1 MKSLKKKKRGPDLS
15 FYIVYHV
22 PRPKNLQFGNF
33 SRSSVTW
40 LMFPPTAAIV
50 WITIAWYTEQVAITS
65 PSVTTLSTAP
75 IFYNEGGVLR
85 DHIFHCLRDFSF
97 CQGGPKR
104 ERVVSQHHW
113 MPLSSIVPEKLSLNG
128 KVQLKWHITYS
139 NVTMVH
145 CVSPISHTCTLSSVL
160 HNAAVDWW
168 GVKIWI
174 WRSGFKHSLLTH
186 NLKQQFVKSTPPSH
200 PHEQVYQK
208 NKDEE
213 NKRNDPASHL
223 IRSEPLGEMVTLGIH
238 SQVGRGLEPPAGPAP
253 RSKIHN

>member
-1 MKSLKKKKRGPDLS
+1 MITLKKRGPDLS
-15 FYIVYHV
+15 FYIVHHV

-145 CVSPISHTCTLSSVL
+145 CVSPISHTCILSSVL

-168 GVKIWI
+168 GGKDLDMKIW
-174 WRSGFKHSLLTH
+174 F
-186 NLKQQFVKSTPPSH
+186 
-200 PHEQVYQK
+200 
-208 NKDEE
+208 
-213 NKRNDPASHL
+213 
-223 IRSEPLGEMVTLGIH
+223 
-238 SQVGRGLEPPAGPAP
+238 
-253 RSKIHN
+253 